1 VSIARTGDSVAD
13 EPDQLV
19 NAGWINSTSLARI
32 ELLPGHK
39 ARLVR
44 WKPTLGGVVVGYLIL
59 YQSSDGWSTGSIP
72 ATLPLRMAALALC
85 LGAVFVL
92 DDKAAVTVAS
102 VPSTLR
108 YRRFVRV
115 VLIVPLV
122 AAAWAGQL
130 AYVFVH
136 TTNSL
141 HLDTEGLLPIWG
153 LTLELTGMMI
163 AGLAIAAFAIRRLSE
178 GSGGVAAGPT
188 LLMLFGAGMFLP
200 ERWTLF
206 PGSMDDPQW
215 AAAHV
220 RWAIIGVLATLLLLY
235 FSRDPASRSF
245 LRWFGDR

>member
-1 VSIARTGDSVAD
+1 MTAARTD
-13 EPDQLV
+13 ESPEDGLGLVTSHRLRTDGRLRQFEQLV
-19 NAGWINSTSLARI
+19 
-32 ELLPGHK
+32 GHK
-39 ARLVR
+39 VSLVR
-44 WKPTLGGVVVGYLIL
+44 WKPTLGGAFVGFLIL
-59 YQSSDGWSTGSIP
+59 YQSSDGWSTGTMP

-92 DDKAAVTVAS
+92 DDQAAVTVAS

-108 YRRFVRV
+108 YRRALRV
-115 VLIVPLV
+115 VLIAPLV
-122 AAAWAGQL
+122 AAAWAVQL

-141 HLDTEGLLPIWG
+141 HRDTEGLLPIRG

-163 AGLAIAAFAIRRLSE
+163 AGLAIAALATRRLSE

-220 RWAIIGVLATLLLLY
+220 RWAIIGVLATLLLAY
-235 FSRDPASRSF
+235 FSRDPASQRF
-245 LRWFGDR
+245 LRWLGDR